1 MNNNRKPPERPEDPT
16 TPVTVKFTGNITEIR
31 YCGRTT
37 SNPIRKID
45 QDHGLDIR
53 TGEILEFHHTQN
65 RSENKAGVAQSLK
78 RLRDIINTNLTNP
91 HTALW
96 VTLTYRENMT
106 DPKRLY
112 EDYRRFWLRFRYY
125 LEKRNL
131 PPAEYIAAAEP
142 QGRGAWHLHCLFFFP
157 QRAPFV
163 PNEDMARLWRNGFTK
178 TKSLKG
184 IDNPGLYLTAY
195 LGDMELEEAINAGCS
210 IGTIVEV
217 ESRDTSQSHRKKAIA
232 KGARLCLYP
241 SGFNLYRCSQGIR
254 RPVILQT
261 TESEAQK
268 LVGSAPLVFEK
279 TAVLTDAEGNL
290 LNFFHYRQYNRAK
303 KPDDTPDQTEMPT
316 C

>member
-1 MNNNRKPPERPEDPT
+1 M
-16 TPVTVKFTGNITEIR
+16 
-31 YCGRTT
+31 
-37 SNPIRKID
+37 
-45 QDHGLDIR
+45 
-53 TGEILEFHHTQN
+53 
-65 RSENKAGVAQSLK
+65 
-78 RLRDIINTNLTNP
+78 
-91 HTALW
+91 
-96 VTLTYRENMT
+96 
-106 DPKRLY
+106 
-112 EDYRRFWLRFRYY
+112 
-125 LEKRNL
+125 
-131 PPAEYIAAAEP
+131 
-142 QGRGAWHLHCLFFFP
+142 
-157 QRAPFV
+157 
-163 PNEDMARLWRNGFTK
+163 WRNGFTK

-241 SGFNLYRCSQGIR
+241 SGFNLYRCSRGIR

-261 TESEAQK
+261 TEAEAQK

-290 LNFFHYRQYNRAK
+290 LNFFNYRQYNRAK
-303 KPDDTPDQTEMPT
+303 KPDDAPDQTEMPT